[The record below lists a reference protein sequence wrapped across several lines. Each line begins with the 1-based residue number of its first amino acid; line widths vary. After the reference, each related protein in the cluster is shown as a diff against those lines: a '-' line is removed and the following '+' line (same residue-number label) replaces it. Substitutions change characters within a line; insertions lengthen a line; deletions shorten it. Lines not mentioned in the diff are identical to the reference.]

1 MRLHD
6 KQISIRRAM
15 RAGELCVVTAGLP
28 RALRVDPAKGAFM
41 ARSGQD

>member
-6 KQISIRRAM
+6 KQISIRRAP
-15 RAGELCVVTAGLP
+15 RAGVLCVVIAGLP
-28 RALRVDPAKGAFM
+28 RTLRVDPAKGAFM